1 MIPKQMMTALKKLP
15 KYADKSDEEVESMVG
30 GMSLVALSHTKDIG
44 QKLVIQYAK
53 DSGRLADLYGLNWD
67 LDDND
72 WQVAAIAHYEEE
84 LKKDFSTETANDRAN
99 LHQLAV
105 YYAMREQLAVKMVG
119 ITDDAGGHE
128 VARIGNLMAKINA
141 DVLNLERHLGLD
153 PAARIAR
160 ASQDMGASVISEL
173 VEAAAQMVKDE
184 LASHDTDHGFMGWTS
199 WAVPVRDYMPHCA
212 RCGSRELVFT
222 SPWDYKAYPFEVA
235 TQDQMERY
243 VFARDFTP
251 EGAPKLPIFETEDEG
266 VNNGPES

>member
-1 MIPKQMMTALKKLP
+1 MIPKQMMDALRKAP
-15 KYADKSDEEVESMVG
+15 KFSDKTDSEIEQIVA
-30 GMSLVALSHTKDIG
+30 GMTLNQLVHIKGIAYPLAT
-44 QKLVIQYAK
+44 QYAK
-53 DSGRLADLYGLNWD
+53 DSGRVADLYTTNWD

-72 WQVAAIAHYEEE
+72 WRVAAIAHYEEE

-141 DVLNLERHLGLD
+141 DVLNLERHLELD

-184 LASHDTDHGFMGWTS
+184 LASHDTDHGFMGWTA
-199 WAVPVRDYMPHCA
+199 WAVPVEKYMPHCA
-212 RCGSRELVFT
+212 QCGSRELVFT

-235 TQDQMERY
+235 TQDQMDRY